1 MQMNED
7 YVIDG
12 FGNIDDFRA
21 PAGKVGSQL
30 SRRLMLQTIFTESLV
45 SHLHELKDQGFCK
58 TLVFDTL
65 LQTLESVYE
74 GTVPT
79 YEGIHELRTGDLVKH
94 KQTGKIHLIMKT
106 SLKGTGFIYLSDYL
120 PNQVHDAK
128 QVELVSEN
136 R

>member
-1 MQMNED
+1 MNED

-30 SRRLMLQTIFTESLV
+30 SRRLMLQGIFAESLT
-45 SHLHELKDQGFCK
+45 SRLHELKNQGFCK

-65 LQTLESVYE
+65 LQIVESVYE

-79 YEGIHELRTGDLVKH
+79 YEGIRELRTGDLVRH
-94 KQTGKIHLIMKT
+94 KGTGKIHLIIKT
-106 SLKGTGFIYLSDYL
+106 SFKGCDHIYLSDYP

-128 QVELVSEN
+128 EVELVSES

>member
-1 MQMNED
+1 MNED

-30 SRRLMLQTIFTESLV
+30 SRRLMLQSIFTESLV
-45 SHLHELKDQGFCK
+45 SSLRGLKNQGFCK
-58 TLVFDTL
+58 MLVIDTL
-65 LQTLESVYE
+65 LQTVESVYE
-74 GTVPT
+74 GTVPV
-79 YEGIHELRTGDLVKH
+79 YKGIRELQAGDLVRHKH
-94 KQTGKIHLIMKT
+94 TGKIHLIMKT
-106 SLKGTGFIYLSDYL
+106 SFEGSEYIYLSDYL

-128 QVELVSEN
+128 EVELVSES